1 MVYTINIHHCLGNA
15 MKKHTKKEVIST
27 PSDADLIKSAKDGYF
42 RDNTRDIGATDLPS
56 PYYTFSIGDQVVYG
70 RNVNVRIV
78 EIFDDGKA
86 VIVKSDSWSGYRF
99 MHWYDVYPANSI
111 KQTNFAANRFDIT
124 YTTLQLDDVVGQC
137 IKYGINDTIS
147 CQRGYVW
154 SLEDKQRLIDS
165 IFRGSDIGKFV
176 FVKREYPHAKYVIDG
191 KQRINAIMGYM
202 LGEYSYRGVYYREL
216 GYMDRMAF
224 DRHGIQFGEIKDDD
238 LTDQDLA
245 KIFLTL
251 NSAGVPQTEEHLKH
265 VQGIIEGK
273 I

>member
-1 MVYTINIHHCLGNA
+1 MSTKSRSRTVVLP
-15 MKKHTKKEVIST
+15 KKTTEEIIDDLKKQ
-27 PSDADLIKSAKDGYF
+27 YF
-42 RDNTRDIGATDLPS
+42 RDEARDVGATPLPS
-56 PYYTFSIGDQVVYG
+56 PYYTFNVGDEIIWG
-70 RNVNVRIV
+70 RNKNVFIHEV
-78 EIFDDGKA
+78 FDDGKG
-86 VIVKSDSWSGYRF
+86 VIVHKRDHDS
-99 MHWYDVYPANSI
+99 YDVRNWYEIYLKSEDKN
-111 KQTNFAANRFDIT
+111 TNFAGNRFDVT
-124 YTTLQLDDVVGQC
+124 YTTLQLDDVIGQC